1 MKNLRELILKC
12 RHCGDHLS
20 LELVDLAYAPP
31 SNAYVKLCDVR
42 EPETTF
48 PLRVL
53 VCTSCWLVQTE
64 DYNEADSLFD
74 SEYAYFSSTSSSWL
88 AHAEKY
94 VDFVIQEYSLNQNSF
109 VVELASND
117 GYLLRNFVER
127 DVPCLGIEPTESTA
141 SQAEKIGIPVLK
153 EFFGTTVGNRV
164 AQSHSRAD
172 LIIGN
177 NVYAH
182 VPDINDFTQGMK
194 ALLSEDG
201 VITLEFPHL
210 LELLNHMQFDTIYH
224 EHFSYL
230 SVATVS
236 KIFER
241 SRLRIFDVEKLTTHG
256 GSVRV
261 FGCHVDSKH
270 QTSDRLIALLEE
282 EVASGLQSEETYFGF
297 ASEVLTIRDKVRT
310 FFAQCRSENRTVAAY
325 GAAAKGS
332 TLLNFC
338 GIDSLD
344 ISAVFDGAHAKQGK
358 AMPGSHIPIM
368 NPSELKII
376 NPDVLIIL
384 PWNLEKELKRLLR
397 DTLGYEGEIVKL
409 MPEPT
414 VI

>member
-1 MKNLRELILKC
+1 MKC

-42 EPETTF
+42 EPEITF

-64 DYNEADSLFD
+64 DYNEADNLFD
-74 SEYAYFSSTSSSWL
+74 SNYAYFSSTSSSWL
-88 AHAEKY
+88 AHARKY
-94 VDFVIQEYSLNQNSF
+94 ADIVIKEYSLNQKSF

-127 DVPCLGIEPTESTA
+127 DIPCLGIEPTESTA
-141 SQAEKIGIPVLK
+141 SQSEKVGVPVLK
-153 EFFGTTVGNRV
+153 EFFGSSVARSV
-164 AQSHSRAD
+164 AQSHGKAD

-182 VPDINDFTQGMK
+182 VPDINDFTEGMK
-194 ALLSEDG
+194 ALLSEGG

-210 LELLNHMQFDTIYH
+210 LELLKHMQFDTIYH

-236 KIFER
+236 KIFEKVG
-241 SRLRIFDVEKLTTHG
+241 LRIFDVEKLKTHG

-261 FGCHVDSKH
+261 FGCHSASKH
-270 QTSDRLIALLEE
+270 QSSKRLRAVLEE
-282 EVASGLQSEETYFGF
+282 EAVSGLQSDEAYFGF
-297 ASEVLTIRDKVRT
+297 ASEVLKIRDKVRT
-310 FFAQCRSENRTVAAY
+310 FFAQCRMENRSVAAY

-368 NPSELKII
+368 NPSELKNI
-376 NPDVLIIL
+376 NPDILIIL
-384 PWNLEKELKRLLR
+384 PWNLEKELKTHLR
-397 DTLGYEGEIVKL
+397 DTLGYNGEIVKL
-409 MPEPT
+409 MPKPS